1 MGKEAA
7 ARLMTCENLLP
18 THTIL
23 LWRTFVERQRAEAV
37 PPPSLRQRI
46 WAFVAGSSAETPPTV
61 VSDSNVEGSTSGV
74 SNVEGSISGV
84 SSVEGSTSGV
94 SNVDGSTSG
103 VSNVEGSTSGVEDV
117 EETEDSAD
125 TLSLE
130 DLPPDYIKTMIRVT
144 ITEVKFRLIADST
157 AHLPNSRSLNNPT
170 PNNRSLNNPTPS
182 GRQQD
187 KVLCCLFLN
196 NLSFTLQTGYE
207 WWEVSCGV
215 NNFALKDYSSNRN
228 QLKYLI
234 KRNDDYYTN
243 DSHLYADKRDMIQ
256 IKLKY
261 GQNLM
266 IYGNINNLDVFV
278 NLASILRIVSFFE
291 MPSDTIRPPKQKSS
305 QKEVPQLFIIMTYL
319 YTVHPTLTISNVHV
333 YVPADVN

>member
-1 MGKEAA
+1 MVG
-7 ARLMTCENLLP
+7 
-18 THTIL
+18 
-23 LWRTFVERQRAEAV
+23 
-37 PPPSLRQRI
+37 
-46 WAFVAGSSAETPPTV
+46 
-61 VSDSNVEGSTSGV
+61 DSNVD
-74 SNVEGSISGV
+74 GSISGI

-94 SNVDGSTSG
+94 ED
-103 VSNVEGSTSGVEDV
+103 VEDSTSGVEDV

-234 KRNDDYYTN
+234 KRNDDYYT
-243 DSHLYADKRDMIQ
+243 SGGAGR
-256 IKLKY
+256 
-261 GQNLM
+261 
-266 IYGNINNLDVFV
+266 
-278 NLASILRIVSFFE
+278 A
-291 MPSDTIRPPKQKSS
+291 
-305 QKEVPQLFIIMTYL
+305 
-319 YTVHPTLTISNVHV
+319 
-333 YVPADVN
+333 